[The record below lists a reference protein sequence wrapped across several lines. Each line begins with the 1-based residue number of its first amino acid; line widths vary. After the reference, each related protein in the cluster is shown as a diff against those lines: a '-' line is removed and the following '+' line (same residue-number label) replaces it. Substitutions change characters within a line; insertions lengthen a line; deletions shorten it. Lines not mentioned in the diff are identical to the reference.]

1 MNSEGHNEAHDSP
14 NTLAFES
21 KCRQC
26 NVYKNI
32 LDSGDNEQKS
42 GRSKRK
48 RAPKEQSAI
57 AIAGYLKAIW
67 PEIFGSVFGRFSANL
82 ITRPL

>member
-32 LDSGDNEQKS
+32 LDSGDNEQKT
-42 GRSKRK
+42 G
-48 RAPKEQSAI
+48 AQSAKCHGKN
-57 AIAGYLKAIW
+57 AMPTDVLPK
-67 PEIFGSVFGRFSANL
+67 SKVQ
-82 ITRPL
+82 